1 MTHGEVESTAAW
13 VRLAVTLALST
24 IGGVGMWSVVVA
36 LPTVQTEFGVARGA
50 ASLPYTLTMLC
61 FGAAGIVSL
70 AAFIGLILV
79 PAISSYGRIWE
90 KAAAGILSLIVLC
103 ALVLTGVVAGL
114 LFVYY
119 YDAISE
125 LFS

>member
-1 MTHGEVESTAAW
+1 MS
-13 VRLAVTLALST
+13 LPLALQH
-24 IGGVGMWSVVVA
+24 VGDEY
-36 LPTVQTEFGVARGA
+36 LLFGGA
-50 ASLPYTLTMLC
+50 AL
-61 FGAAGIVSL
+61 VSL
-70 AAFIGLILV
+70 VAFVVLILA
-79 PAISSYGRIWE
+79 PALSAYGRIWE

>member
-1 MTHGEVESTAAW
+1 MVTVLL
-13 VRLAVTLALST
+13 LAVQKIENEYLL
-24 IGGVGMWSVVVA
+24 
-36 LPTVQTEFGVARGA
+36 
-50 ASLPYTLTMLC
+50 
-61 FGAAGIVSL
+61 FGAAGVVSL